1 MRIIIRSEF
10 TKIKKTIEIETRGDR
25 PPTMP
30 EDIIAVDGNRF
41 QQSDLDIEKIYEL
54 KYELYE
60 AYKKQELEDKLY
72 YEVCIDVLTAKEFLY
87 DKCIQYYGIIDNIVS
102 ASIHDNDIN
111 VKWRMDDKEY
121 EYTFEGYGYDLM
133 RIIKLRQLEGVD

>member
-1 MRIIIRSEF
+1 MGIIIRPEF
-10 TKIKKTIEIETRGDR
+10 NEFKKTIEIETRDGR

-30 EDIIAVDGNRF
+30 EDIIGVDGDRF
-41 QQSDLDIEKIYEL
+41 RYSDLDIEKIYEL

-72 YEVCIDVLTAKEFLY
+72 YEVYIDVLTAKEFLY

-102 ASIHDNDIN
+102 ASIYDNDIN
-111 VKWRMDDKEY
+111 VKWRMDGKEY
-121 EYTFEGYGYDLM
+121 EYTFEGIGYELLKKVK
-133 RIIKLRQLEGVD
+133 IESLKK